1 MLKNVVYEALVA
13 AVKKYAAE
21 ANLAI
26 EDSFIT
32 LEKPKE
38 ESHGDFAT
46 PIAFALGK
54 LHKKNPAQI
63 AGEILAVF
71 QKSDLIQLVDIEVK
85 GPFIN
90 FKVKDQILI
99 AEAQKLKTE
108 KFDFAQKNKSGK
120 KILLEYVSANPTG
133 PLHVGHGRWAAI
145 GDTLARVMREGGYDV
160 HTEFYINDTGNQIEN
175 FLKSINAVKN
185 NQPVPED
192 GYHGA
197 YIKDLAK
204 ISHDPVQYMIDHQ
217 KQILKNFGVEFT
229 QWFSEKSLHAAN
241 KVEEAIDLIKSKGL
255 AFEQDGALWFKSTQF
270 GDDKDR
276 VLIRENGIKTY
287 FAADLAYH
295 LNKSQRGFEGL
306 INIWGADHHG
316 YIARV
321 QAGLSAMTGK
331 PKDYLKVIIGQLVM
345 LYRNGEPVR
354 LSKRTGEIITL
365 EEVME
370 EIGVDAARYFLAMK
384 SADNTLEF
392 DLELAKKKGDEN
404 PVFYVQYAH
413 ARIASIFRQPETTQ
427 FAADLKISQ
436 LTAEERALLVHLL
449 RFPEEI
455 ENICRHYGVQMLT
468 QYAGALAKL
477 FHYFYHHCRVID
489 VNDVAR
495 SNFRLALSALAQEI
509 LARTLML
516 VGVSAPQ
523 KM

>member
-1 MLKNVVYEALVA
+1 VLKNVVYQALVS
-13 AVKKYAAE
+13 AVKNYALGAALTIDE
-21 ANLAI
+21 SL
-26 EDSFIT
+26 IT

-46 PIAFALGK
+46 TIAFALGK
-54 LHKKNPAQI
+54 LHKKNPAQV
-63 AGEILAVF
+63 AGEILPYF
-71 QKSDLIQLVDIEVK
+71 KSSSLAELVDIDVK

-90 FKVKDQILI
+90 FKVKDQVLI
-99 AEAQKLKTE
+99 DQALLLKTE
-108 KFDFAQKNKSGK
+108 KMNFGQENKSGK

-145 GDTLARVMREGGYDV
+145 GDTLARVMREGGYEV

-197 YIKDLAK
+197 YIKDLAQ
-204 ISHDPVQYMIDHQ
+204 ISDDPVQYMIAHQ

-229 QWFSEKSLHAAN
+229 EWFSEKSLHVAN
-241 KVEEAIDLIKSKGL
+241 KVDEAIELIKSKGL
-255 AFEQDGALWFKSTQF
+255 TFEQDGALWFKSTHF

-295 LNKSQRGFEGL
+295 LNKSQRGFDHL

-331 PKDYLKVIIGQLVM
+331 EKNYLKVIIGQLVM

-365 EEVME
+365 EEVVE

-413 ARIASIFRQPETTQ
+413 ARISSIFRQPDASKFQ
-427 FAADLKISQ
+427 SSLKISN
-436 LTAEERALLVHLL
+436 LTPEERALLVHLL

-455 ENICRHYGVQMLT
+455 ESICRHYGVQMLT
-468 QYAGALAKL
+468 QYAQALAKL

-489 VNDVAR
+489 ANDVPR
-495 SNFRLALSALAQEI
+495 SNFRLALSALAQET
-509 LARTLML
+509 LARTLSL
-516 VGVSAPQ
+516 LGVSAPD

>member
-1 MLKNVVYEALVA
+1 VLKNVVYQSLVA
-13 AVKKYAAE
+13 AIKKYASE
-21 ANLAI
+21 AALTIDDAL
-26 EDSFIT
+26 IT

-46 PIAFALGK
+46 TIAFSLGK

-63 AGEILAVF
+63 AGEILNIF
-71 QKSDLIQLVDIEVK
+71 KKSDLVNLVEIDVK

-90 FKVKDQILI
+90 FKVKDQVLI
-99 AEAQKLKTE
+99 EQAVLLKTE
-108 KFDFAQKNKSGK
+108 KFDFGKGK

-145 GDTLARVMREGGYDV
+145 GDTLARVMREGGYEV

-204 ISHDPVQYMIDHQ
+204 ISENPVTYMIEHQ
-217 KQILKNFGVEFT
+217 KTILKNFGVEFT
-229 QWFSEKSLHAAN
+229 KWFSEKTLHAAN
-241 KVEEAIDLIKSKGL
+241 LVDEAIALIKTKGL
-255 AFEQDGALWFKSTQF
+255 AFEQDGALWFKSTAF

-295 LNKSQRGFEGL
+295 LNKAQRGFDHL

-321 QAGLSAMTGK
+321 QAGLSAMTGNS
-331 PKDYLKVIIGQLVM
+331 KDYLKVIIGQLVM

-370 EIGVDAARYFLAMK
+370 EIGSDAARYFLAMK

-413 ARIASIFRQPETTQ
+413 ARISSIFRQPEAAQ
-427 FAADLKISQ
+427 FKADFKIDQIS
-436 LTAEERALLVHLL
+436 AEERALLVHLL

-455 ENICRHYGVQMLT
+455 ENICRHYGVQMLA
-468 QYAGALAKL
+468 QYAQALAKL
-477 FHYFYHHCRVID
+477 FHYFYHHCRVLDI
-489 VNDVAR
+489 NDIPR
-495 SNFRLALSALAQEI
+495 SQFRLALSTLAQEI
-509 LARTLML
+509 LAKTLQLM
-516 VGVSAPQ
+516 GVSAPQ

>member
-1 MLKNVVYEALVA
+1 VLKNVVYQALVS
-13 AVKKYAAE
+13 AVKKYASE
-21 ANLAI
+21 SNLAI
-26 EDSFIT
+26 EENLVT

-46 PIAFALGK
+46 TIAFALGK
-54 LHKKNPAQI
+54 LYKKNPAQI
-63 AGEILAVF
+63 AGEILNVF
-71 QKSDLIQLVDIEVK
+71 KNSELVQLVDIDVK

-90 FKVKDQILI
+90 FKVKDRVLI
-99 AEAQKLKTE
+99 AEAQKLTTE
-108 KFDFAQKNKSGK
+108 KFDFGKGK

-145 GDTLARVMREGGYDV
+145 GDTLARVMREGGYDI

-197 YIKDLAK
+197 YIKDLAL
-204 ISHDPVQYMIDHQ
+204 ISEDPVQYMIEHQ
-217 KQILKNFGVEFT
+217 KQILKNFKVEFT

-241 KVEEAIDLIKSKGL
+241 LVDEAIALIKSKGL
-255 AFEQDGALWFKSTQF
+255 AFEKDGALWFKSTDF

-295 LNKSQRGFEGL
+295 LNKFQRGFDGL

-331 PKDYLKVIIGQLVM
+331 DKEYLKVIIGQLVM

-370 EIGVDAARYFLAMK
+370 EIGTDAARYFLAMK

-413 ARIASIFRQPETTQ
+413 ARIASIFRQPEAIQ
-427 FAADLKISQ
+427 IKAELKIDQISI
-436 LTAEERALLVHLL
+436 EERTLLVHLL

-455 ENICRHYGVQMLT
+455 ENICRHYGVQMLAG
-468 QYAGALAKL
+468 YAQALAKL
-477 FHYFYHHCRVID
+477 FHYFYHHCRVLDI
-489 VNDVAR
+489 NDVPR
-495 SNFRLALSALAQEI
+495 SQFRLALSQLAQEI
-509 LARTLML
+509 LAKTLALM
-516 VGVSAPQ
+516 GVSAPQ